1 MYYSA
6 PQLSR
11 HLLSSYPAAPTSSP
25 ISLYYWW
32 SKSDS
37 IQCNDTHL
45 FFLPTFV
52 LQCKKNLSF
61 LLFLLIVLLSV
72 LFNNSSPV
80 VSEEGRVK
88 RARREARLVI
98 EGEKERERGSWVDK
112 LVLFCDKKESWHYEM
127 FIARPKWMK
136 WDKKRWQNKGMR
148 WSRNEKRGSITQ
160 TE

>member
-25 ISLYYWW
+25 I
-32 SKSDS
+32 
-37 IQCNDTHL
+37 CNDTHL

-98 EGEKERERGSWVDK
+98 EGEKERERELG
-112 LVLFCDKKESWHYEM
+112 
-127 FIARPKWMK
+127 
-136 WDKKRWQNKGMR
+136 G
-148 WSRNEKRGSITQ
+148 
-160 TE
+160 